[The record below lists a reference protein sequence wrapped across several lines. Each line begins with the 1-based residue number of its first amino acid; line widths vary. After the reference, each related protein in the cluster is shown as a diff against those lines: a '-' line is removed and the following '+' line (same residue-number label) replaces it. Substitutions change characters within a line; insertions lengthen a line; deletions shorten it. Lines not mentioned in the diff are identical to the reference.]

1 METNDQGTVKAVPP
15 ESDNMSEPLE
25 SADLAES
32 PDYESLRLMY
42 EDSVAKAASEHE
54 QLLRAHAELDNMRRR
69 GERELEK
76 ARKFALEGFFQELL
90 PVRDSLEMG
99 LVAAQEPNADPEK
112 LKEGIELTLQMI
124 DAAMAKFGLKEINP
138 LHEPFNPA
146 LHQAM
151 AVQVSSEHA
160 PNTVIAVYQKGFV
173 LNDRLVRPARVVVSK
188 ADATDASQAGS
199 GQAGPGGGSMDFQA

>member
-1 METNDQGTVKAVPP
+1 METNDQDTLKAVPP
-15 ESDNMSEPLE
+15 ESDDVSEPLE
-25 SADLAES
+25 SANQAEG

-99 LVAAQEPNADPEK
+99 LIAAEESNANPEK
-112 LKEGIELTLQMI
+112 LKEGIELTLRMT

-188 ADATDASQAGS
+188 ADVDTGQAGS
-199 GQAGPGGGSMDFQA
+199 GGGSMDFQA